1 MDLMRRS
8 FGVAAAICSL
18 VVLTGFRRKRKP
30 MKIMA
35 ICMVPL
41 MARSGRRLATKLPTN
56 VITSTPMSSG
66 RLFLTSRFLC
76 FLYVHA
82 LVALAKTSLARPM
95 PTA

>member
-1 MDLMRRS
+1 
-8 FGVAAAICSL
+8 
-18 VVLTGFRRKRKP
+18 

-76 FLYVHA
+76 FLYGSCKRDDYFYIIFLFNIRNDIVQSDRS
-82 LVALAKTSLARPM
+82 KKEPGIT
-95 PTA
+95 